1 MKSIRFG
8 HLACLLPM
16 LWLCACSPDQN
27 WREVTLEGTS
37 FKVQLPCKPDR
48 TTRSV
53 EMGNKPV
60 MLHVVGCESSGAL
73 LAVMTVELDAGA
85 DAVALMEGWQKATLQ
100 NIRVDA
106 RATDVQQQMWHR
118 PGQLPLKSSLR
129 MQAKGVNPSGQEVK
143 MDAVWGAVAAG
154 DRIRL
159 VHSVIYSPQISPE
172 LANTLFE
179 GLRP

>member
-85 DAVALMEGWQKATLQ
+85 DAVAAGAT
-100 NIRVDA
+100 
-106 RATDVQQQMWHR
+106 
-118 PGQLPLKSSLR
+118 
-129 MQAKGVNPSGQEVK
+129 
-143 MDAVWGAVAAG
+143 
-154 DRIRL
+154 
-159 VHSVIYSPQISPE
+159 
-172 LANTLFE
+172 
-179 GLRP
+179 